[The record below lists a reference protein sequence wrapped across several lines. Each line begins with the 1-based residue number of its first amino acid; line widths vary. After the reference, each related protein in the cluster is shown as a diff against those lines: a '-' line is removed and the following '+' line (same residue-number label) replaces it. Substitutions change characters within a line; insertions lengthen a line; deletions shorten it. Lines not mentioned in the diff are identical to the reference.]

1 MPSKEEIA
9 AEQKLN
15 DLLTE
20 RAQLEEKAARLYA
33 KKQGRSKEMN
43 KTKTELLKLEEKIVK
58 AEEAAYAATKP
69 VMDVALKI
77 NKAISIRNKGIQ
89 KEINLSKK
97 GSKLAKKTLETENQA
112 LGSLDQAIIKKQISV
127 EQADQELDFL
137 DAIKAGEVDIVAM
150 KDKSAEYSA
159 LAAKAAD
166 EGNAFLADYYNDMNK
181 VVKLK
186 LKEAEATKRNKKLLE
201 NANAATGGM
210 ASKAVDFVKAFAKNP
225 VAGILT
231 AVVGLA
237 KALFSAITAV
247 AKKVDEIGKT
257 FGALGKDTAFLK
269 TMLEAETAAIRIGS
283 NLTEVISSTMSLN
296 AEFGIGLSKATEMAS
311 RSIEVGRAL
320 GLGAD
325 EATRLFG
332 SLEAM
337 GLDAEPFIETATNLA
352 LAADV
357 APSAVMK
364 DIAASTDDFAMFSKD
379 GGKNIAA
386 AAVQAKRLGL
396 NLSTSAKVA
405 QGLLQ
410 FQDSITKEL
419 EASVLTGRRLNFQK
433 ARELALNND
442 IEGAMKAVIAQLGGE
457 EEFNKLNAIQ
467 RQAVADS
474 IGVSVGELAKLA
486 QGSKKLSMESAMASG
501 NFQDMLDKGALSG
514 FSKFVARMKAIG
526 AQIFNAFAPWLER
539 ASDILAEVF
548 GDSPEML
555 QPMLDKVN
563 EMGETFVTW
572 LEEWQAG
579 LGEEGTGGMLTRIV
593 ALFESLPETLATILG
608 AVEAITR
615 GMLAYKMVAMS
626 VAAIQFALAVA
637 KAGESGSVIPF
648 GGPLAVAAMVM
659 SIIGAVGALTALS
672 FAELPVG
679 SGANV
684 KTGEALFH
692 PGETVVNDVDL
703 AQLARSGGGGGV
715 DTRQAIR
722 ENQRTNMLLNKILK
736 NNEEAYGTGGKMFRG
751 LRVKES

>member
-1 MPSKEEIA
+1 MATKEEIA

-15 DLLTE
+15 ELLAE
-20 RAQLEEKAARLYA
+20 RAVLEDKASRLYA

-43 KTKTELLKLEEKIVK
+43 KTKTELLKIEEKIVK

-77 NKAISIRNKGIQ
+77 NKAISARNKGIQ
-89 KEINLSKK
+89 KEINLAKK
-97 GSKLAKKTLETENQA
+97 GSKTAKEKLETENQA

-127 EQADQELDFL
+127 EEAEQELDFI
-137 DAIKAGEVDIVAM
+137 DAIKAGEVDIAAM

-159 LAAKAAD
+159 LAAKADA
-166 EGNAFLADYYNDMNK
+166 EGNEFLKDYYNDMNK
-181 VVKLK
+181 VVGLK
-186 LKEAEATKRNKKLLE
+186 LKEAEANKRNKKLLE

-247 AKKVDEIGKT
+247 AKKVDEVGQT
-257 FGALGKDTAFLK
+257 FGAIAKDTGFLK
-269 TMLEAETAAIRIGS
+269 NMLEAENAAIRIGS
-283 NLTEVISSTMSLN
+283 NLTEVIGATMTLN
-296 AEFGIGLSKATEMAS
+296 SEFGIALSEATALAS
-311 RSIEVGRAL
+311 RSIEVGRAI
-320 GLGAD
+320 GIGAD
-325 EATRLFG
+325 EAARLFG
-332 SLEAM
+332 SLEAI
-337 GLDAEPFIETATNLA
+337 GIDAEPFIESATNLA

-364 DIAASTDDFAMFSKD
+364 DIAASTDDFALFSKD
-379 GGKNIAA
+379 GGDNIAA
-386 AAVQAKRLGL
+386 AAVQAKKLGL

-486 QGSKKLSMESAMASG
+486 QGSKKLSMESALAAG
-501 NFQDMLDKGALSG
+501 NFEDMLDKGALSG
-514 FSKFVARMKAIG
+514 FSKFVQRMKAIG
-526 AQIFNAFAPWLER
+526 AQIFNAFAPHLEK

-548 GDSPEML
+548 GEGPEML

-563 EMGETFVTW
+563 EMGETFTTW

-579 LGEEGTGGMLTRIV
+579 LGEEGTGGMLTQIV
-593 ALFESLPETLATILG
+593 GLFESLPETLQSILSLTSG
-608 AVEAITR
+608 IIK
-615 GMLAYKMVAMS
+615 MMMIYKSISMA

-637 KAGESGSVIPF
+637 KAGESGSIIPF
-648 GGPLAVAAMVM
+648 GGPLAVAAIVASMIAGVAAM
-659 SIIGAVGALTALS
+659 TAAVRFKDLK
-672 FAELPVG
+672 VG
-679 SGANV
+679 DGKSVKSGMAIMD
-684 KTGEALFH
+684 

-703 AQLARSGGGGGV
+703 AQLARSGGGVGGN
-715 DTRQAIR
+715 RAAIQ
-722 ENQRTNMLLNKILK
+722 ESQTTNLLLRKILR
-736 NNEEAYGTGGKMFRG
+736 NNEDAYGPGGKMFKG
-751 LRVKES
+751 LRVKE